1 MYLFRNLVTL
11 IIVGL
16 VPAVVLC
23 ALAGRWDVWNAW
35 VTAGIFIALLAFQSV
50 ALYRK
55 SPAILQER
63 MQLLTGGGRVRW
75 PLGLAAP
82 VVTLVQFSIAGLDQ
96 RFHWSN
102 TVPPAGVVAGIVLFA
117 IGWGLFTWSAL
128 VNPFF
133 SPEVRLQAERGQ
145 RVIHEGPYAIVRH
158 PGYATNLL
166 AVVATGLA
174 LNSLLSLLPAVLFA
188 ALTVR
193 VTAIEDRMLREELA
207 GYAAYATKV
216 RYRLVPGL
224 W

>member
-75 PLGLAAP
+75 PLGL
-82 VVTLVQFSIAGLDQ
+82 
-96 RFHWSN
+96 
-102 TVPPAGVVAGIVLFA
+102 
-117 IGWGLFTWSAL
+117 
-128 VNPFF
+128 
-133 SPEVRLQAERGQ
+133 ERQ
-145 RVIHEGPYAIVRH
+145 HRH
-158 PGYATNLL
+158 S
-166 AVVATGLA
+166 
-174 LNSLLSLLPAVLFA
+174 SLLTFFLAIRTITTEVINGARNGRSNQRQED
-188 ALTVR
+188 AL
-193 VTAIEDRMLREELA
+193 ACA
-207 GYAAYATKV
+207 
-216 RYRLVPGL
+216 
-224 W
+224 